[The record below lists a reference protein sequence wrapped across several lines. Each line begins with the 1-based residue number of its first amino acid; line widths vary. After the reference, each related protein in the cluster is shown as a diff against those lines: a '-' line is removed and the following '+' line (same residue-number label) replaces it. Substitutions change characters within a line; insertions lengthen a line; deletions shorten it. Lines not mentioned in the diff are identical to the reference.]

1 MTRIVFSCAP
11 YDTVNSVAAGK
22 FWNNCECNNRKRM
35 FLEDKNLCDFQK
47 GGVVIYNISLN
58 FAS

>member
-1 MTRIVFSCAP
+1 MLQQENSRIIV
-11 YDTVNSVAAGK
+11 
-22 FWNNCECNNRKRM
+22 ECNNRKRM